1 MRFIAFPAS
10 KTAGALAVGLALTAG
25 LARPLSASEA
35 EAADGDAGAF
45 VGAWS
50 APLCDLQ
57 DMRPDTTCGRFVLRL
72 IRDGKN
78 LCGEHFVATPGDA
91 QVDEGAP
98 GSVLASGKHRNGVL
112 VVISGRNR
120 AIHMARVQRRGAELA
135 WTRIRRIV
143 PGNDD
148 EPTILPQSMTL
159 QKDDSPAALQR
170 LRALQ
175 RIGCERKPGSE

>member
-1 MRFIAFPAS
+1 MRFIAFPAPT
-10 KTAGALAVGLALTAG
+10 TAGALAVGLALIVG
-25 LARPLSASEA
+25 LARPVSASA
-35 EAADGDAGAF
+35 EAADGDATVF
-45 VGAWS
+45 TGAWS
-50 APLCDLQ
+50 APLCDPQ
-57 DMRPDTTCGRFVLRL
+57 GMRSDTACGLFVLRL

-91 QVDEGAP
+91 HVDEGAP

-120 AIHMARVQRRGAELA
+120 AIHMARVQRREAELA
-135 WTRIRRIV
+135 WTRIRMIV

-148 EPTILPQSMTL
+148 TPTILPQSITL
-159 QKDDSPAALQR
+159 QKDDSPAAQRR

-175 RIGCERKPGSE
+175 RIGCETKPGSE